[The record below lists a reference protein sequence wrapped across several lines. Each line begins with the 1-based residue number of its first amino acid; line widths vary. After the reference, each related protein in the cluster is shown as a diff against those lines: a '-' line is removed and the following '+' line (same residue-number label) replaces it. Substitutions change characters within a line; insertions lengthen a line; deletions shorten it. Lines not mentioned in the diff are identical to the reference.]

1 MRGIGTHDSLDPMTT
16 TSRSYS
22 PSPCVRCRS
31 EKPIVDG
38 ETVDELYVSSARLT
52 LKGQRFDADVRPPN
66 GINGRICQT
75 CLPDVRRVLGDLGAA
90 LAHSAVSKNHPSPCV
105 RCRSQ
110 EQLTDGKTVDE
121 LCVYS
126 ARTTLRYPRLD
137 ADVRPPGGFDGR
149 ICQTCLPDV
158 RRVLSETVK
167 LR

>member
-1 MRGIGTHDSLDPMTT
+1 M

-31 EKPIVDG
+31 EKLIVDG

-75 CLPDVRRVLGDLGAA
+75 CLPDVLRVLRELGAA
-90 LAHSAVSKNHPSPCV
+90 LAHGAVPKNHPSPCV
-105 RCRSQ
+105 RCRNANP
-110 EQLTDGKTVDE
+110 LTDGQDVDE
-121 LCVYS
+121 MFVYS
-126 ARTTLRYPRLD
+126 ARTTLKYPRLD

-149 ICQTCLPDV
+149 ICQTCVPDV
-158 RRVLSETVK
+158 TRVLREKMMTALPS
-167 LR
+167 